1 MIYPTDDLYISY
13 IYCTFVSKN
22 LIMELAVKTSRR
34 KVIDIPEDI
43 FRYLSIKAVAQ
54 GTNLKRY
61 IENLLA
67 KDVEDMVAAMND
79 NEAYAW
85 LLKNEPDG
93 LIAVSEKEQEEFEQ
107 KLGIKRS

>member
-1 MIYPTDDLYISY
+1 
-13 IYCTFVSKN
+13 
-22 LIMELAVKTSRR
+22 MELAVKTSRR
-34 KVIDIPEDI
+34 KVIDIPEDV

-61 IENLLA
+61 IESLLA

-79 NEAYAW
+79 SEAYAW
-85 LLKNEPDG
+85 LLKHEPDG
-93 LIAVSEKEQEEFEQ
+93 MVAVGEKEQEEFER

>member
-1 MIYPTDDLYISY
+1 MRCSICALYISY
-13 IYCTFVSKN
+13 IFCTFATKN
-22 LIMELAVKTSRR
+22 IIMEAVLKTNRR

-43 FRYLSIKAVAQ
+43 FRYLSIKAAAQ

-67 KDVEDMVAAMND
+67 KDVENMVAAMSD

-85 LLKNEPDG
+85 LIKNEPEG
-93 LIAVSEKEQEEFEQ
+93 LVAVDEKEQEEFEQ
-107 KLGIKRS
+107 KLGIKRR

>member
-1 MIYPTDDLYISY
+1 MYISY
-13 IYCTFVSKN
+13 ILYIFVEKN
-22 LIMELAVKTSRR
+22 KNMELAVKTSRR
-34 KVIDIPEDI
+34 KVIDIPEDV

-67 KDVEDMVAAMND
+67 KDAEDMLTAMDD

-85 LLKNEPDG
+85 LIRNEPDG
-93 LIAVSEKEQEEFEQ
+93 LVAINEKEQTTFEQ
-107 KLGIKRS
+107 KLGIKQK